1 MSWTDRVPTDALK
14 WVSVAAALAATAT
27 AEYNLAVQIGM
38 HEWVA
43 PAVPVALDAYV
54 LRALQR
60 GREVFVSV
68 VAMVGVNAA
77 SHLEHAGMIPLDWRL
92 TTAVAA
98 IAPLVLWR
106 VHALKTSTDR
116 ARKTSPKRAR
126 RTWPWTRTVGD
137 VDTPVDDVDAE
148 LVVPP
153 WLVDAQEETRRV
165 VDGMPVPDLP
175 AWDPVYAAES
185 APEPTVY
192 PPLELVH
199 ASPPPLPETWMRRG
213 LRRETD
219 VDDVDGLNLGHV
231 AAGRL
236 HPTDTPYM
244 ERARTVYAD
253 HGGGRGIVRR
263 MVSDAKVRS
272 DRAGRLVKACEHERG
287 DQ

>member
-27 AEYNLAVQIGM
+27 AEYNLAVEIGM

-106 VHALKTSTDR
+106 VHALKTSTGR
-116 ARKTSPKRAR
+116 ARKT
-126 RTWPWTRTVGD
+126 
-137 VDTPVDDVDAE
+137 VDAPVDDVDTSVDDVAAE

-175 AWDPVYAAES
+175 AWDPVYAAEA

-192 PPLELVH
+192 PPLALVH
-199 ASPPPLPETWMRRG
+199 PSTPPLPDTWTRR
-213 LRRETD
+213 RTD
-219 VDDVDGLNLGHV
+219 VDDVDGDGLNLGHV

-244 ERARTVYAD
+244 ERARAVYAE

-263 MVSDAKVRS
+263 MVSEAKVRS

-287 DQ
+287 DR

>member
-1 MSWTDRVPTDALK
+1 MNWTDRVPTDALK

-116 ARKTSPKRAR
+116 ARKTVDVPADDAA
-126 RTWPWTRTVGD
+126 D
-137 VDTPVDDVDAE
+137 VDAPVDAE
-148 LVVPP
+148 LDVPP

-175 AWDPVYAAES
+175 SWDPVYAAES

-199 ASPPPLPETWMRRG
+199 ASPPPLPETWTRRG

-272 DRAGRLVKACEHERG
+272 DRAGRLAKACEHERG

>member
-27 AEYNLAVQIGM
+27 AEYNLAVEIGM

-116 ARKTSPKRAR
+116 ARKTVDVPVDNAA
-126 RTWPWTRTVGD
+126 D
-137 VDTPVDDVDAE
+137 VDTPVDAE
-148 LVVPP
+148 LDVPP

-199 ASPPPLPETWMRRG
+199 ASPPPLPETWTRRG

-272 DRAGRLVKACEHERG
+272 DRAGRLAKACEHERG